1 MWPHFLFVL
10 VLLLAVLVFYYRK
23 RGNRLQWES
32 AQKQTQINH
41 LGSELQRALDD
52 AGARQEALFN
62 SMMEG
67 VLILDLQQRVVLVNQ
82 TLSQWFAL
90 KEKIDGLSLMEVFRS
105 HELQDL
111 IQKTAA
117 STEATEK
124 KYELLESL
132 PHRILRVQSS
142 TIRSQDGTA
151 QGTIVVFHDLTQ
163 LKRLE
168 KMRQE
173 FVANVSHE
181 LRTPLHIIQGSL
193 ETVQS
198 LPDHDSTSR
207 HRFLEIIGKHIDR
220 LAHLIEDLLILS
232 QIDSGHIS
240 LHLQREELLASVQRV
255 IDDLQPRALQREIE
269 LCNQITPDVYV
280 RADGRRLQQILFN
293 LVDNAI
299 QYGHPQGRVEIGARS
314 AGLQMVE
321 IWVRDNGPGIP
332 AEAAERIFERFFRL
346 DRARSRDQGGTGLGL
361 SIVKNLVQAQ
371 GGKVWIDPQVQ
382 DGASFHFTLPNYS

>member
-1 MWPHFLFVL
+1 MWSHFLFLL
-10 VLLLAVLVFYYRK
+10 VPLLAALVFYYRK

-32 AQKQTQINH
+32 AQRQTQINH
-41 LGSELQRALDD
+41 LRSELQRALDD
-52 AGARQEALFN
+52 AHARQEALFD

-67 VLILDLQQRVVLVNQ
+67 VLILDLQQRIVLVNQ
-82 TLSQWFAL
+82 TLSQWFGL

-117 STEATEK
+117 SAEATEK

-142 TIRSQDGTA
+142 AIRSQEGTA

-168 KMRQE
+168 KIRQE

-193 ETVQS
+193 ETLQN

-207 HRFLEIIGKHIDR
+207 HRFLEIIGKHTDR
-220 LAHLIEDLLILS
+220 LTHLIEDLLILS
-232 QIDSGHIS
+232 QLDSGHIS

-255 IDDLQPRALQREIE
+255 IGDLQPRASKREIE
-269 LCNQITPDVYV
+269 LCNQIAPDIYV

-299 QYGHPQGRVEIGARS
+299 KYSNPQSRVEIGARS
-314 AGLQMVE
+314 AGPQMVE
-321 IWVRDNGPGIP
+321 VWVRNNGPGIP
-332 AEAAERIFERFFRL
+332 AEAAERVFERFFRL
-346 DRARSRDQGGTGLGL
+346 DQARSRDQGGTGLGL

-371 GGKVWIDPQVQ
+371 GGKVWIDTQVQ
-382 DGASFHFTLPNYS
+382 DGASFHFTLPKYS